1 MISAYVVNVMPNRRL
16 GIMYIDVEETIT
28 MTEGATV
35 EVAEEDT
42 EVDPPVSEQME
53 VYMSQ
58 ILEKID
64 TFTQQ
69 VSEFLESGKSYF
81 RELSAEFEE
90 RVIAIHKKQMEKWQ
104 DEIKELRFLDAS
116 NEEINAMLH
125 NAQLVLHNVH
135 TNP

>member
-1 MISAYVVNVMPNRRL
+1 MDFETTEPTRKRTK
-16 GIMYIDVEETIT
+16 VEETIT